1 MLSVTGLN
9 RFYYIPGFTDMRCKH
24 SRVLSIIREQLRR
37 EPEDGDVFIVMY
49 CIFTTEN
56 QGYNVERAATY
67 NRLKTGAAEA

>member
-1 MLSVTGLN
+1 MLRIYL
-9 RFYYIPGFTDMRCKH
+9 
-24 SRVLSIIREQLRR
+24 
-37 EPEDGDVFIVMY
+37 FISLIS